1 MCPAYLMTPGFL
13 ARSDSIFLTQESH
26 VMPAMESVHERTGS
40 DAVPEEEAVV
50 RGAILESLKERKF
63 LGIQDYSSNM
73 GTGNGLE
80 SLGRAGTVTACLP
93 GRVVEH
99 LGST

>member
-1 MCPAYLMTPGFL
+1 
-13 ARSDSIFLTQESH
+13 
-26 VMPAMESVHERTGS
+26 MPAMESVHERTGS
-40 DAVPEEEAVV
+40 DAIPEEEAVV

-63 LGIQDYSSNM
+63 PGIQGYSWAIHQIRM
-73 GTGNGLE
+73 GTTGNGLE

>member
-1 MCPAYLMTPGFL
+1 MWLAYLMTPGFL

-50 RGAILESLKERKF
+50 RGCEFMVNPIEPIRFEVPGCPTL
-63 LGIQDYSSNM
+63 Y
-73 GTGNGLE
+73 TG
-80 SLGRAGTVTACLP
+80 R
-93 GRVVEH
+93 
-99 LGST
+99 